1 MADKAI
7 AKNGLSADHATAYE
21 FLMLITGLLAF
32 SIPIMVVL
40 LDLDDSFRSSISAY
54 YYGSGRTYFVASIGG
69 LSVFLLSY
77 QYPSR
82 PNWIWDR
89 RLAIVGSIAAAAVA
103 LFPTAPSENAS
114 DRQELFGVVH
124 LSGAAVLFICLGLFA
139 GFHFTKTGEASDP
152 QNAREAFRH
161 FFVESASDDGSNSGK
176 LLRNRIYRTM
186 GWLIFACIA
195 LIIVDVIADLGLF
208 FWLEVIAVEAFAIAW
223 LVKSQRLPF
232 VKDWL
237 GD

>member
-1 MADKAI
+1 MADKAL

-89 RLAIVGSIAAAAVA
+89 RLAIVASIAAAAVA

-124 LSGAAVLFICLGLFA
+124 LTGAAVLFICLGLFA
-139 GFHFTKTGEASDP
+139 GFHFTKTGASSDP
-152 QNAREAFRH
+152 KNASEAVRH
-161 FFVESASDDGSNSGK
+161 FFVESASPDGSNTAK
-176 LLRNRIYRTM
+176 LRRNRIYRTM
-186 GWLIFACIA
+186 GWVIFTCIVM
-195 LIIVDVIADLGLF
+195 IIIDVIADLGLF
-208 FWLEVIAVEAFAIAW
+208 FWLEVIAVEAFAVAW